1 MYMSCKEGVPSH
13 VLPESMN
20 QNKSL
25 TWITPKVLRSSAA
38 TPKLESERERERAEL
53 GKSEEELSAT
63 ADRAVR
69 GNDGGS
75 CYGTNRAT
83 GSDLCHC
90 YL

>member
-25 TWITPKVLRSSAA
+25 RWITPKVLRSSA
-38 TPKLESERERERAEL
+38 TTLKLEREREEL

-63 ADRAVR
+63 SDRAVR

-75 CYGTNRAT
+75 CYGTNQAA
-83 GSDLCHC
+83 GSDLCNC